1 MWYFLLFKKYK
12 CLNVDIHLKLDINCL
27 FLQQLMFERS
37 EPAAVRVLHHSW
49 FRPEPSLPAWPS
61 SSSLFFSVAVQPSLH
76 FTLPPHPAPHP
87 PQSHYWDSP
96 SSSHH
101 TLMTG
106 YKMFQGRRPG
116 HTQPHSHPVSTALA
130 PLLSSLLWIPLWAQ
144 KPDVSFCPDHN
155 AASQQV
161 VHFSFWDVFL
171 LFFRFFCS
179 GRDSS
184 LEKAGVS
191 YLGEGQT
198 FITSATSCWFHLCWS
213 TPSSPQGFY
222 SLAWCGDLK
231 TTK

>member
-161 VHFSFWDVFL
+161 VHFSFWAVFL
-171 LFFRFFCS
+171 HFFPLFLFRKRFQSRESWSQLPRWRPDIHYISHLLLVPSLLVNTFFTT
-179 GRDSS
+179 GI
-184 LEKAGVS
+184 L
-191 YLGEGQT
+191 Q
-198 FITSATSCWFHLCWS
+198 SCLVWW
-213 TPSSPQGFY
+213 P
-222 SLAWCGDLK
+222 
-231 TTK
+231 